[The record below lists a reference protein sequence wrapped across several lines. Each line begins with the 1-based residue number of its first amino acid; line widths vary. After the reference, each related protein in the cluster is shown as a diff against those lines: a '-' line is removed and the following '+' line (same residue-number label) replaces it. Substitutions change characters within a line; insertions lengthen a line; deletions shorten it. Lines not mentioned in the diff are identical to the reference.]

1 MSFLQM
7 SLAASVMILVI
18 LLIRTLAIH
27 RLPKRFFLLLW
38 VGRYV
43 KNDRLVNPLL
53 FHNRFHT
60 LNRSVGKRRCAARSV
75 FERRHC
81 LSGDFFGKKMS
92 MKIYNQNITL
102 FFLKLLFKS

>member
-38 VGRYV
+38 VVVLLRLLVFRRSRRYRAGAGAGRRGHY
-43 KNDRLVNPLL
+43 
-53 FHNRFHT
+53 
-60 LNRSVGKRRCAARSV
+60 SGRR
-75 FERRHC
+75 RR
-81 LSGDFFGKKMS
+81 
-92 MKIYNQNITL
+92 
-102 FFLKLLFKS
+102 

>member
-38 VGRYV
+38 VV
-43 KNDRLVNPLL
+43 VLLRLLVPFSLPSPTSIYSLLPTEPLPAQTGAV
-53 FHNRFHT
+53 RPV
-60 LNRSVGKRRCAARSV
+60 RSPCCLPMGSV
-75 FERRHC
+75 
-81 LSGDFFGKKMS
+81 
-92 MKIYNQNITL
+92 
-102 FFLKLLFKS
+102 